1 VRRALAFLTPLG
13 GAMAPDRRT
22 LAWFPLAGAVIGAV
36 LGLVW
41 WGADRLWPALLVAGV
56 VVAADLGLTGML
68 HVDGLID
75 SADGL
80 MAHMP
85 AERRLE
91 VMAEPT
97 VGAFG
102 VTVAIATI
110 LLRFGALAVA
120 VPDVVLVVAVWCA
133 SRTVMA
139 LAASRLRYARTS
151 GLASAFIDG
160 ERRPLTAL
168 YGVVLAVGLAIV
180 AGAPAVAAVITAFAV
195 GAGVVA
201 FGRARLGGF
210 TGDVLG
216 AAGYLGETAAL
227 VVGAARW

>member
-56 VVAADLGLTGML
+56 VVAADLALTGML

-91 VMAEPT
+91 VLAEPT

-139 LAASRLRYARTS
+139 LAASRLRYARTI
-151 GLASAFIDG
+151 GLA
-160 ERRPLTAL
+160 
-168 YGVVLAVGLAIV
+168 VV

>member
-1 VRRALAFLTPLG
+1 VRRALAFLTPMG
-13 GAMAPDRRT
+13 GAATPDRRT
-22 LAWFPLAGAVIGAV
+22 LAWFPLAGAAIGAA

-41 WGADRLWPALLVAGV
+41 WGADRLWPALVAAGV
-56 VVAADLGLTGML
+56 VVAADLALTGML
-68 HVDGLID
+68 HLDGLVD

-80 MAHMP
+80 LAHMP

-102 VTVAIATI
+102 VSVAMATV
-110 LLRFGALAVA
+110 LVRFAALAVVA
-120 VPDVVLVVAVWCA
+120 PDVLLIVAVWCA

-139 LAASRLRYARTS
+139 LAASRLPYARS
-151 GLASAFIDG
+151 NGLASAFIDPG
-160 ERRPLTAL
+160 RRPLTAL
-168 YGVVLAVGLAIV
+168 YGVVLALGLGLV
-180 AGAPAVAAVITAFAV
+180 AGVPAAAAVVTAFAV

-227 VVGAARW
+227 LVGAARW

>member
-13 GAMAPDRRT
+13 GAAAPDRRT
-22 LAWFPLAGAVIGAV
+22 LSWFPLAGAVIGAV

-41 WGADRLWPALLVAGV
+41 WGADRLWPALVVAGV
-56 VVAADLGLTGML
+56 VVAADLALTGML
-68 HVDGLID
+68 HVDGLVD

-80 MAHMP
+80 LAHLP

-102 VTVAIATI
+102 LTVAMATI
-110 LLRFGALAVA
+110 LLRFAAVA
-120 VPDVVLVVAVWCA
+120 ALVPDVLLVAAVWCA

-139 LAASRLRYARTS
+139 VAASRLRYARTD
-151 GLASAFIDG
+151 GLASAFLDPG
-160 ERRPLTAL
+160 SRPLTAS
-168 YGVVLAVGLAIV
+168 YGVVLALGLAIV
-180 AGAPAVAAVITAFAV
+180 AGVPAVAAVVTAFAV

-227 VVGAARW
+227 LVGAARW